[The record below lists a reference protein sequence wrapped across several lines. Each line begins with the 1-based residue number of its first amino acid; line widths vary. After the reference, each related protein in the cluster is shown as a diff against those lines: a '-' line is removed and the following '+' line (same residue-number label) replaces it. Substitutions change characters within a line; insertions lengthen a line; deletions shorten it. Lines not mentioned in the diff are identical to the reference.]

1 MRKRWLLLVVGF
13 ACVAGGIAVYRLLD
27 REVLSNRLVAD
38 TGDAV
43 TIFDASA
50 PMPLEPTPQGWRHRK
65 FWFVPPMKVSFTRKD
80 GVPALRCETNAG
92 GSILGRH
99 TDIDVV
105 RFRHLTWRWLIEVP
119 IASDRDERT
128 REGDDHPVRFF
139 LEFRDTSNGAHRM
152 EIIWANR
159 AFKRGEWKYLG
170 AFPHY
175 VADGGNEN
183 MGHWREESADLL
195 DIYRAISKR
204 TDAPRL
210 SFFALFCDSDNT
222 GGRSVAYTS
231 GVRLSVQ

>member
-1 MRKRWLLLVVGF
+1 MRKLWLLLVIAL
-13 ACVAGGIAVYRLLD
+13 ACVAGGLAAYRLLIPD
-27 REVLSNRLVAD
+27 TPTNRLVAD
-38 TGDAV
+38 AGGTI
-43 TIFDASA
+43 TIFDTST
-50 PMPLEPTPQGWRHRK
+50 PMPLEPTPPGWRHRK
-65 FWFVPPMKVSFTRKD
+65 FWFVPPMKVSFVAKD
-80 GVPALRCETNAG
+80 GVPALRCETSAG

-99 TDIDVV
+99 TDIDVA
-105 RFRHLTWRWLIEVP
+105 RFRHLTWRWLVEVP
-119 IASDRDERT
+119 IASARDERT

-152 EIIWANR
+152 EIIWANS
-159 AFKRGEWKYLG
+159 AFKRGDWKYIG

-175 VADGGNEN
+175 VADGGNDN
-183 MGHWREESADLL
+183 VGRGREESADLL

-231 GVRLSVQ
+231 SVRLSAQ